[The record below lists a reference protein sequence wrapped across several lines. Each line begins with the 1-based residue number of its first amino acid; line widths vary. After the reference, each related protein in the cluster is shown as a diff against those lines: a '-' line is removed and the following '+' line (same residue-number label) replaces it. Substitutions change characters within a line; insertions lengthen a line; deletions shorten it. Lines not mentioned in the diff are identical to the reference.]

1 MRQAKKQIHHDA
13 IRSCGEGGAAAGPRR
28 LAREGTAPRPNLFLH
43 LQGPAAPGPGRAEI
57 LDAE

>member
-1 MRQAKKQIHHDA
+1 MRQAKKQIHHDP
-13 IRSCGEGGAAAGPRR
+13 IGSCGEEGATARPRR
-28 LAREGTAPRPNLFLH
+28 LAPQGTAPRPNLFLH